1 MKKKMSKVIITSFAL
16 LMISIVS
23 ISAKVGWTNEGWSGL
38 NWHLKACNS
47 KTTVYDSPS
56 YTYMSATAKIGSKQ
70 DKKQQTK
77 PAANTSVHAVASS
90 GYNET
95 CQSWGNAY

>member
-1 MKKKMSKVIITSFAL
+1 
-16 LMISIVS
+16 
-23 ISAKVGWTNEGWSGL
+23 
-38 NWHLKACNS
+38 
-47 KTTVYDSPS
+47 
-56 YTYMSATAKIGSKQ
+56 MSATAKIGSKQ